1 MTTTSQQSEAK
12 HIKDLP
18 IAWTEKHFLVRDFEE
33 VEKELTDFGFYDIEM
48 IRSQEKSLRTKERAV
63 TNVAIKGTDKYK
75 D

>member
-1 MTTTSQQSEAK
+1 MHELG
-12 HIKDLP
+12 IVFYIIDD
-18 IAWTEKHFLVRDFEE
+18 VEE